1 MDDYMKNL
9 KVGLSFFLE
18 WVQQFQTVKKF
29 AKLNVKQMVEPT
41 KIQKVFQIKQ
51 LFYFINICIKNDKL
65 CI

>member
-18 WVQQFQTVKKF
+18 WMQQFQTVKKV
-29 AKLNVKQMVEPT
+29 AKLNVKQVVEPT
-41 KIQKVFQIKQ
+41 KLQKVFQIKH
-51 LFYFINICIKNDKL
+51 LFYHINICIKNDKL